1 LAEKLGNKNEKK
13 IGKIGM
19 LESHD
24 FRSLMKQISEGSEE
38 AAWTIVEQY
47 GELIRRAVRR
57 VLNKKLR
64 SKFDS
69 LDFVQL
75 VWSSFFRARNRLD
88 RFEHP
93 EQLAAFLMTIARN
106 KVGMEVRRRLQTEKY
121 NLNKEYSLDAPSM
134 IHREIS
140 DTKPLPIDVAVARER
155 WNRLLSG
162 QPNHYRRIIKLRLQG
177 RTYQNIAN
185 MMEIDESTVRRFLN
199 KLFVK
204 EVA

>member
-1 LAEKLGNKNEKK
+1 
-13 IGKIGM
+13 M
-19 LESHD
+19 LDSRD
-24 FRSLMKQISEGSEE
+24 FRSLMKQITEGSEE
-38 AAWTIVEQY
+38 AAWTLVEEY

-93 EQLAAFLMTIARN
+93 EQLAAFLLTIARN
-106 KVGMEVRRRLQTEKY
+106 KVGMEVRRRLLTEKY
-121 NLNKEYSLDAPSM
+121 NLNKEYSLNAPSM
-134 IHREIS
+134 IHRDIS
-140 DTKPLPIDVAVARER
+140 DPKPLPIDVAMAREQ

-162 QPNHYRRIIKLRLQG
+162 QPNHYREIIKLRLQG
-177 RTYQNIAN
+177 RTYQDIAAKLA
-185 MMEIDESTVRRFLN
+185 IDESTVRRFLN
-199 KLFVK
+199 RLFIK